1 MNSKAE
7 ISGGTQPYLRL
18 DGLCVR
24 YGEQAAVNNL
34 SLTAGR
40 GEFLTLLG
48 PSGCGKTTTLR
59 AIAGFVTPASGRILV
74 DGRDFTALPAHKRNL
89 GMVFQSYALFP
100 HLTVL
105 ENVAFG
111 LRMRNVPKA
120 ERHQRAAAALEMVSL
135 SALAERY
142 PGQLSGGQQQR
153 VAIARALVIEPTIL
167 LLDEPLSNLDANL
180 RIELRQEIRQLQKR
194 LSITTILVTH
204 DQQEALSVSDRIALL
219 NAGEL
224 VDIGTPQ
231 ALCDAPGNPF
241 TATFIG
247 ARTVIFGNTRDG
259 VFEAPG
265 LRYAGAPEGATSIVL
280 RGSRLKMNGG
290 GGQLAISGR
299 VVGHTFIGD
308 YFETEVETPS
318 GLLRVL
324 TPSNARPPAINEDC
338 VISALGEGVSFI
350 S

>member
-1 MNSKAE
+1 MNSKVE
-7 ISGGTQPYLRL
+7 TQREQQPYLRVEQL
-18 DGLCVR
+18 AVR
-24 YGEQAAVNNL
+24 YGEQFAVSDL

-59 AIAGFVTPASGRILV
+59 AIAGFVTPTSGRILV
-74 DGRDFTALPAHKRNL
+74 GGQDFTALPAHKRNM

-111 LRMRNVPKA
+111 LRMRNVAKP
-120 ERHQRAAAALEMVSL
+120 ERRQRAAAALEMVSL
-135 SALAERY
+135 SLLADRY
-142 PGQLSGGQQQR
+142 PAQLSGGQQQR

-167 LLDEPLSNLDANL
+167 LLDEPLSNLDTNL
-180 RIELRQEIRQLQKR
+180 RVELRQEIRALQKR
-194 LSITTILVTH
+194 LAITTILVTH

-219 NAGEL
+219 NAGKL
-224 VDIGTPQ
+224 VDMGTPQ
-231 ALCDAPGNPF
+231 ALCDLPQSPF
-241 TATFIG
+241 TAAFIG
-247 ARTVIFGNTRDG
+247 ARTVIAGKTRNG

-280 RGSRLKMNGG
+280 RGSRLKMNGS
-290 GGQLAISGR
+290 GGQLAIQGR
-299 VVGHTFIGD
+299 VVGHTYVGD
-308 YFETEVETPS
+308 FFETEIETLS
-318 GLLRVL
+318 GQLRVL

-338 VISALGEGVSFI
+338 VVSALGEGVSFI